1 MVSKGHRNLW
11 ALSGVLFVALFV
23 AGLVFGNVLSPEPYP
38 SPFAPS
44 AEIESYFTESGA
56 AVRALGVLQIL
67 AAISLL
73 GFAACVAAFVRRA
86 AGEGSALSGLALGGG
101 VLAAAFFLLSGLL
114 SWALSRPVTV
124 ELLTLVRAL
133 HDLTFLAGGPAHVS
147 LLGLFVG
154 AGSIAASKTKVLPR
168 WIDWVGIVA
177 AVLSLLSVA
186 SMLWT
191 PVTVLLPL
199 GRLLSS
205 VWIVAVSLVL
215 VCGRSSIGGR
225 R

>member
-44 AEIESYFTESGA
+44 PEIESYFTESGA

-101 VLAAAFFLLSGLL
+101 ALAAAFFLLSGLL

-124 ELLTLVRAL
+124 ELLALVRAL